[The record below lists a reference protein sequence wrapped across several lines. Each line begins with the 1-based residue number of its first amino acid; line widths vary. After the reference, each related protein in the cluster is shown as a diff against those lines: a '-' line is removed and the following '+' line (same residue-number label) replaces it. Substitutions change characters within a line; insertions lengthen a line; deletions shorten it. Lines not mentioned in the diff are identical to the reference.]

1 MRRSIHDVQFT
12 RKCQSENL
20 KGQNPFGRPTYI
32 REDNIKLGVK
42 YRRYGSLNRTPVAH
56 DRVQCQKMSSN
67 ETTERLRFL
76 VRKLVRGRMGQIYDC
91 GCRNNS

>member
-1 MRRSIHDVQFT
+1 MRRSIHDVPVT

-32 REDNIKLGVK
+32 REENNNLGVK
-42 YRRYGSLNRTPVAH
+42 YRRYDSMNRIPVAQ
-56 DRVQCQKMSSN
+56 DRVQSQKMSSN

-76 VRKLVRGRMGQIYDC
+76 VRKLVRGRMGQIYELQL
-91 GCRNNS
+91 